1 MREHVRTTIPAY
13 DSDHPFFFTVFDDS
27 HQFHLWIV
35 SKNFTLIVTRYQVCT
50 YECISIVVNNLGS
63 MQKKAPMLIQFNVLQ
78 YAEVLS

>member
-50 YECISIVVNNLGS
+50 YECIRMYFDRSKQSRIDAKESTDVD
-63 MQKKAPMLIQFNVLQ
+63 II
-78 YAEVLS
+78 